1 MTNGP
6 PGWPRS
12 GAVRAAAHE
21 GHPVWSSSM
30 VSEPFSEKF
39 CRMALL
45 AHLLYF
51 RPMGLGRSGQLFREG
66 CWHLCC

>member
-12 GAVRAAAHE
+12 GAVSVAAHE

-30 VSEPFSEKF
+30 VSEPFSEKI
-39 CRMALL
+39 CRVALL
-45 AHLLYF
+45 AHSLYF
-51 RPMGLGRSGQLFREG
+51 RPMVLGRSGQLFREG